1 MAIFQVDLLSGGKL
15 VKRTVDAPDE
25 ASARQRCMVS
35 GETVTVLAVKR
46 RAGIVPWSRQPKFP
60 LGLFLQEL
68 STLLDA
74 GLVLIEAIEA
84 LRDKAESEKGLRA
97 VLDEL
102 VARMREGQAFSMALA
117 QQPSIFP
124 PLLVATVEASEGS
137 GQLPI
142 ALRRFQHYETRLEQ
156 IRKRV
161 SGALVYP
168 AVVMAVGAAILLFM
182 LFFVVPRF
190 SAVFESINE
199 PPATAVVMLWWAGL
213 VQQHGMVLLAG
224 LAGLAVATVA
234 LVRTQHAR
242 RTFLNVLWRTP
253 RLREICHLFV
263 LSRFYRTVG
272 LLLAGG
278 TAAIDALELA
288 GRLLPA
294 PYLPRLERSLGDL
307 RAGQSLSDVLTAQN
321 LTTPVAERLLRVGE
335 RSGELG
341 EMCEKIAHF
350 HDGTLDR
357 AIEVFS
363 KLFEPILMLGIGAL
377 VGAIVLLLYLPI
389 FELASSIG

>member
-1 MAIFQVDLLSGGKL
+1 MTRKQ
-15 VKRTVDAPDE
+15 
-25 ASARQRCMVS
+25 
-35 GETVTVLAVKR
+35 
-46 RAGIVPWSRQPKFP
+46 KFP
-60 LGLFLQEL
+60 LGLFLQEM

-84 LRDKAESEKGLRA
+84 LRDKAESQKGQRP
-97 VLDEL
+97 VLDDL
-102 VARMREGQAFSMALA
+102 VTKMREGLPFSAALA

-124 PLLVATVEASEGS
+124 PLLIATVEASEGS
-137 GQLPI
+137 GQLPL

-156 IRKRV
+156 VRKRV

-168 AVVMAVGAAILLFM
+168 LVVMAVGAGILMFM

-190 SAVFESINE
+190 SSVFESVND
-199 PPATAVVMLWWAGL
+199 PPTTAVAMLWWADL
-213 VQQHGMVLLAG
+213 VNRHGNVLLAV
-224 LAGLAVATVA
+224 LAAMFVGTVFA
-234 LVRTQHAR
+234 LRTQWAR
-242 RTFLNVLWRTP
+242 NTFINLLWRTP
-253 RLREICHLFV
+253 RVREVCHLFV

-278 TAAIDALELA
+278 TAAIDALTLA
-288 GRLLPA
+288 GRLLPPA
-294 PYLPRLERSLGDL
+294 YLSRLNTALGEL
-307 RAGQSLSDVLTAQN
+307 RAGQPLSGVLAEHA

-335 RSGELG
+335 RSGGLG

-389 FELASSIG
+389 FDLASGIG

>member
-1 MAIFQVDLLSGGKL
+1 MSNGKF
-15 VKRTVDAPDE
+15 VTMTVDAPDE
-25 ASARQRCMVS
+25 ASARQRCAAS
-35 GETVTVLAVKR
+35 GESIRILSVKRKFGLGTVTRK
-46 RAGIVPWSRQPKFP
+46 QKFP
-60 LGLFLQEL
+60 LGLFLQEM

-84 LRDKAESEKGLRA
+84 LRDKAESQKGQRP
-97 VLDEL
+97 VLDDL
-102 VARMREGQAFSMALA
+102 VTKMREGLPFSAALA

-124 PLLVATVEASEGS
+124 PLLIATVEASEGS
-137 GQLPI
+137 GQLPL

-156 IRKRV
+156 VRKRV

-168 AVVMAVGAAILLFM
+168 LVVMAVGAGILMFM

-190 SAVFESINE
+190 SSVFESVND
-199 PPATAVVMLWWAGL
+199 PPTTAVAMLWWADL
-213 VQQHGMVLLAG
+213 VNRHGNVLLAV
-224 LAGLAVATVA
+224 LAAMFVGTVFA
-234 LVRTQHAR
+234 LRTQWAR
-242 RTFLNVLWRTP
+242 NTFINLLWRTP
-253 RLREICHLFV
+253 RVREVCHLFV

-278 TAAIDALELA
+278 TAAIDALTLA
-288 GRLLPA
+288 GRLLPPA
-294 PYLPRLERSLGDL
+294 YLSRLNTALGEL
-307 RAGQSLSDVLTAQN
+307 RAGQPLSGVLAEHA

-335 RSGELG
+335 RSGGLG

-389 FELASSIG
+389 FDLASGIG